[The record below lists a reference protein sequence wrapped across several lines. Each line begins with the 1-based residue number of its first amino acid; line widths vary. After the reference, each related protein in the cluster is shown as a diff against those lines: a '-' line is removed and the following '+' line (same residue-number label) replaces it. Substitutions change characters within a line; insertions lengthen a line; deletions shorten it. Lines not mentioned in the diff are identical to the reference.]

1 MLAENKNGRFS
12 VRSAYKVVQEDSLDG
27 EMVVCPSSSALRKV
41 WRCLWGM
48 NMSNKIK
55 QFVWKACTNI
65 LATKENLRR
74 RNITDNGVC
83 EYCGTH
89 TLRQSITFFGSV
101 IKPRKYSPRANYP
114 CLSRCCHHGN
124 LWMSCASY
132 KSGATLIRVWWSE
145 Q

>member
-1 MLAENKNGRFS
+1 MSVNGARDKIVLAENKNGRFS

-89 TLRQSITFFGSV
+89 TETVS
-101 IKPRKYSPRANYP
+101 
-114 CLSRCCHHGN
+114 N
-124 LWMSCASY
+124 LFWFYDHA
-132 KSGATLIRVWWSE
+132 KEI
-145 Q
+145 